1 VLSDNLVLGIN
12 CYSKA
17 FGLRDALRLAVY
29 PPLRLVLRPFDRC
42 GFPSISPTWLTSLGW
57 SSDPGELIT
66 GESPMRKGQSIVELA
81 LALPVV
87 LMMLFA
93 LFYASVVFV
102 RKQAGDVLASS
113 LCEYNATYFPPASH
127 WSSVVFVN
135 LPPLPPLR
143 IGATGR
149 EIGTYTTTDFQEGDS
164 WVDE

>member
-1 VLSDNLVLGIN
+1 
-12 CYSKA
+12 
-17 FGLRDALRLAVY
+17 
-29 PPLRLVLRPFDRC
+29 
-42 GFPSISPTWLTSLGW
+42 
-57 SSDPGELIT
+57 
-66 GESPMRKGQSIVELA
+66 MRKGQSIVELA

-113 LCEYNATYFPPASH
+113 LCEYNATYFPPVPH

-149 EIGTYTTTDFQEGDS
+149 AIVTYATTDLQNEGVR
-164 WVDE
+164 WVDEYRAIEPGRFEINRRTGPGPVWSIEQVFITCRVEQELIQVNLPFLGRPTIRLESEYRTRSKWGMSP